1 MTMER
6 AAKQNGASF
15 VKSLLNAW
23 SWLFLV
29 LILGF
34 FEIYP

>member
-1 MTMER
+1 MDS
-6 AAKQNGASF
+6 ALKPKGASF

-34 FEIYP
+34 FEI